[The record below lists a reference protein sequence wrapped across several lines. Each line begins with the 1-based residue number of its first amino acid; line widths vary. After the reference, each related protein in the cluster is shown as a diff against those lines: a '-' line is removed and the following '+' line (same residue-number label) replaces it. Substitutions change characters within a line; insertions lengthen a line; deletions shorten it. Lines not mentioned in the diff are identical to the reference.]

1 MHARLAQLSR
11 QEAITSAAEPLT
23 RPHWHG
29 TNLDVISDQ
38 TGLGVPA
45 HATKADAAYVT
56 LRAAILDGRLYPGE
70 RVTLAG
76 LAADLGMSPM
86 PVRDALKRLSG
97 EGLVVLT
104 PHTDTVIAPFDVVD
118 VEQIFVLR
126 ANLESLAARLAAKS
140 VTPDLLGELWT
151 LHAGMKEQMEREDY
165 EAFAQNNRRFHDA
178 IFEAASNPYLRRT
191 LGEVWTLSYRFRAG
205 YRIIP
210 GRAAAAYQEHHQIVL
225 ALSENDEVAAE
236 AAMKNHVASAGAEL
250 VELIQSG
257 DVAWPIGSAQ

>member
-1 MHARLAQLSR
+1 
-11 QEAITSAAEPLT
+11 
-23 RPHWHG
+23 
-29 TNLDVISDQ
+29 VISDQ
-38 TGLGVPA
+38 TALGTLT
-45 HATKADAAYVT
+45 HSTKADAAYVT

-76 LAADLGMSPM
+76 LAANLGMSPM
-86 PVRDALKRLSG
+86 PIRDALKRLSG

-104 PHTDTVIAPFDVVD
+104 PHTDTVIAPFDIVD

-151 LHAGMKEQMEREDY
+151 LHAGMKEQMESEDF
-165 EAFAQNNRRFHDA
+165 EAFAQNNRRFHEA
-178 IFEAASNPYLRRT
+178 IFEAANNPYLRRM

-210 GRAAAAYQEHHQIVL
+210 GRAAAAHREHHQIVL
-225 ALSENDEVAAE
+225 ALSENNEEAAE
-236 AAMKNHVASAGAEL
+236 TAMRTHVSAAGAEL
-250 VELIQSG
+250 GELIQSG
-257 DVAWPIGSAQ
+257 DVTWPISAARSE